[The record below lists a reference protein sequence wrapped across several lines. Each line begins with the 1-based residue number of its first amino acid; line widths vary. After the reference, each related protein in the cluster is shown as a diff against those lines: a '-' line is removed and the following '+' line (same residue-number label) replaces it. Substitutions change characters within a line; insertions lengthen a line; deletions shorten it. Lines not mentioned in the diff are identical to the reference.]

1 MVYKYE
7 IKLFNQ
13 YLNNKFGCFINFFSV
28 FEFFNRFN
36 KIVTILYELCYLSI
50 CLNFWNIL
58 SIYLDNIYSCKEWL
72 MIK

>member
-50 CLNFWNIL
+50 CLNF
-58 SIYLDNIYSCKEWL
+58 
-72 MIK
+72 